1 MPRFVGDR
9 DFNLMQHYNR
19 ELLNAIVDVDVI
31 IYKMVLDNTS
41 INIYGES
48 TSKTRYTGVELKAL
62 VKFKKNVST
71 TDAGFGVDIEQ
82 DVEFR
87 FVRKLLEESQ
97 VYPEIGD
104 IIHYDDSYYEID
116 NINDTQY
123 VAGQPYNSMSILCDA
138 HLTRISG
145 INIEEINANG

>member
-1 MPRFVGDR
+1 M
-9 DFNLMQHYNR
+9 
-19 ELLNAIVDVDVI
+19 DVDI
-31 IYKMVLDNTS
+31 ILYKIILDNTS

-48 TSKTRYTGVELKAL
+48 TNKTRYTGIELKSL
-62 VKFKKNVST
+62 VKFKKIVSDAT
-71 TDAGFGVDIEQ
+71 AGFGVDVDQ
-82 DVEFR
+82 GVEFR
-87 FVRKLLEESQ
+87 FVRKLLEEVQ

-104 IIHYDDSYYEID
+104 IISYDDSYYEID

-123 VAGQPYNSMSILCDA
+123 VAGQPYNSISILCEA

>member
-9 DFNLMQHYNR
+9 DFNLMQHFNR
-19 ELLNAIVDVDVI
+19 ELLNTVVDVDI
-31 IYKMVLDNTS
+31 ILYKIILDNTS

-48 TSKTRYTGVELKAL
+48 TNKTRYTGIELKSL
-62 VKFKKNVST
+62 VKFKKIVSDAT
-71 TDAGFGVDIEQ
+71 AGFGVDVDQ
-82 DVEFR
+82 GVEFR
-87 FVRKLLEESQ
+87 FVRKLLEEVQ

-104 IIHYDDSYYEID
+104 IISYDDSYYEID
-116 NINDTQY
+116 NVNDTQY
-123 VAGQPYNSMSILCDA
+123 VAGQPYNSISILCEA

>member
-9 DFNLMQHYNR
+9 DFNLMQHFNR
-19 ELLNAIVDVDVI
+19 ELLNTVVDVDI
-31 IYKMVLDNTS
+31 ILYKIILDNTS

-48 TSKTRYTGVELKAL
+48 TNKTRYTGIELKSL
-62 VKFKKNVST
+62 VKFKKST
-71 TDAGFGVDIEQ
+71 SDATAGFGVDVDQ
-82 DVEFR
+82 GVEFR
-87 FVRKLLEESQ
+87 FVRKLLEEVQ

-104 IIHYDDSYYEID
+104 IISYDDSYYEID
-116 NINDTQY
+116 NVNDTQY
-123 VAGQPYNSMSILCDA
+123 VAGQPYNSISILCEA

>member
-1 MPRFVGDR
+1 MPRFVSDR
-9 DFNLMQHYNR
+9 DFNLMQHFNR
-19 ELLNAIVDVDVI
+19 ELLNTVVDVDI
-31 IYKMVLDNTS
+31 ILYKIILDNTS

-48 TSKTRYTGVELKAL
+48 TNKTRYTGIELKSL
-62 VKFKKNVST
+62 VKFKKIVSDAT
-71 TDAGFGVDIEQ
+71 AGFGVDVDQ
-82 DVEFR
+82 GVEFR
-87 FVRKLLEESQ
+87 FVRKLLEEVQ

-104 IIHYDDSYYEID
+104 IISYDDSYYEID

-123 VAGQPYNSMSILCDA
+123 VAGQPYNSISILCEA